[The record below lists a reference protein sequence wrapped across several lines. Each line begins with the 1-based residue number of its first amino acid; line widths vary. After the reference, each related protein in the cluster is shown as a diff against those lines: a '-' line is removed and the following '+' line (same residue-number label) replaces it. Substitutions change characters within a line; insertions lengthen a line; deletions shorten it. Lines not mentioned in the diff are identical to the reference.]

1 MFERWAACGISTS
14 FAPGMFCWISR
25 AIAGGVPGSF
35 SPHTTRVGVLISF
48 SLEVTLI
55 FGIAA
60 QQPA

>member
-1 MFERWAACGISTS
+1 
-14 FAPGMFCWISR
+14 MFCWISR

-35 SPHTTRVGVLISF
+35 SPQMTSVGGFSSF